1 MTLSSFLY
9 RVMYHTSPL
18 FPDKLYIF
26 LQFWHVLGYKPN
38 LDNPKTFNEKLQW
51 LKLYDRKPIY
61 TKMSDKYAAKE
72 FIAEKVG
79 NEYVIPTLGIYD
91 SVKEIDYDI
100 LPNEFVVKTTHD
112 SGTVVVCKDKSTLD
126 RNYVRKYIGKRLKRK
141 YYYAEREWPYKN
153 VKPRIIIEQFLES
166 DRDDIWDY
174 KFYCFNGE
182 PKVLYIT
189 TNRGLD
195 GGLKEDFF
203 DVDGHHLE
211 VTQKGYFNNQCT
223 PKLPLNFEL
232 MKDLARTL
240 SKGIPHLRVD
250 FYEVNNRV
258 YIGELTFSD
267 GGGYSPFFPE
277 KYNDIFGDWI
287 KLPNNRLYNESC
299 G

>member
-79 NEYVIPTLGIYD
+79 NEFVIPTIGIYD
-91 SVKEIDYDI
+91 SVKDIDYDI
-100 LPNEFVVKTTHD
+100 LPNEFVIKTTHD

-153 VKPRIIIEQFLES
+153 VKPRIIIEQFIES
-166 DRDDIWDY
+166 DKDDIWDY
-174 KFYCFNGE
+174 KFYCFNGV
-182 PKVLYIT
+182 PKMMLIV
-189 TNRGLD
+189 TNRFKD
-195 GGLKEDFF
+195 GGHRGDFF
-203 DVDGHHLE
+203 DADGNHLDVCQPGFE
-211 VTQKGYFNNQCT
+211 NN
-223 PKLPLNFEL
+223 PNRPELPNCFEK
-232 MKDLARTL
+232 MKELASIL
-240 SKGIPHLRVD
+240 SKGVPHLRVD
-250 FYEVNNRV
+250 FYYEKGHIYV
-258 YIGELTFSD
+258 GELTFSD
-267 GGGYSPFFPE
+267 SGGYAPFIPDE
-277 KYNDIFGDWI
+277 YNYIMGDYI
-287 KLPNNRLYNESC
+287 KLPQKSC
-299 G
+299 